1 MASLKAIRRRIATT
15 KSTQQITRAMKLVSA
30 ARLRRAQSAL
40 LNARPYSEALTR
52 VADSV
57 LASQHIVAPEGAR
70 RAALVVVVGSDR
82 GLNGGY
88 NSNLIKMADEV
99 FERVRG
105 EGVELRIFGVGKR
118 IADHYRRERIPLAG
132 SRVDNRPRLATVA
145 LARDIAARLLGDF
158 RAGECIEA
166 GVVYSRFISP
176 LTQRPTF
183 EKLLPITADDAAGRP
198 PADYLFEPG
207 REELV
212 PVVLRTYIEMSVF
225 HALLEAEA
233 SEEGARMTAMDNA
246 TNNAEDMIQSLTLE
260 MNRARQAQIT
270 RELMDIVGGSEA
282 LRG

>member
-1 MASLKAIRRRIATT
+1 
-15 KSTQQITRAMKLVSA
+15 MKLVSA
-30 ARLRRAQSAL
+30 ARLRRAQGAL
-40 LNARPYSEALTR
+40 LNARPYSEALAR

-70 RAALVVVVGSDR
+70 RTALVVVVGSDR

-105 EGVELRIFGVGKR
+105 EGVEPRIFGVGKR

-145 LARDIAARLLGDF
+145 LAREIAARLLGDF
-158 RAGECIEA
+158 RAGECIETGIA
-166 GVVYSRFISP
+166 YSRFISP

-183 EKLLPITADDAAGRP
+183 EKLLPITAADASDRP
-198 PADYLFEPG
+198 PADYMFEPG

-212 PVVLRTYIEMSVF
+212 PVVLRTYVEMSVF